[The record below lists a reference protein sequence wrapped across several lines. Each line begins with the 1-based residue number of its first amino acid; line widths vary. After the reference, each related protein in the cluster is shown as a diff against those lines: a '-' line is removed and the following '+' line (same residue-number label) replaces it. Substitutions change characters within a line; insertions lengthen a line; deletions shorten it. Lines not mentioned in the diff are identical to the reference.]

1 MARNFHRITFAG
13 PLVNLAAVPLT
24 SALVPIGFL
33 TLGIGM
39 LFPALGR
46 IAAMPLSWFTLA
58 LIHIVQWFAKFPR
71 LSYRIPGPPLW
82 LPALF
87 FILAILIAVTM
98 RISATWRR
106 AAGTTLC
113 AGLTGC
119 SAIIALFPFAPK
131 WSPGKLEL
139 TVLDVG
145 QGDSLFVVSPR
156 GRTLLIDGGGAFGG
170 FRGQEEHAG
179 VDPGAEALSR
189 TCGREDFRNLIS
201 WL

>member
-1 MARNFHRITFAG
+1 
-13 PLVNLAAVPLT
+13 
-24 SALVPIGFL
+24 
-33 TLGIGM
+33 
-39 LFPALGR
+39 
-46 IAAMPLSWFTLA
+46 
-58 LIHIVQWFAKFPR
+58 
-71 LSYRIPGPPLW
+71 
-82 LPALF
+82 
-87 FILAILIAVTM
+87 M

-139 TVLDVG
+139 TVLNVG

-156 GRTLLIDGGGAFGG
+156 GRTPLIDGGGAFGG